1 MHFSDAETQAPFP
14 GPTSSGTPT
23 WKWD

>member
-1 MHFSDAETQAPFP
+1 MHFSDAKTQAPFP